1 MLPHLGL
8 NVTDFSRISMQY
20 PSALEL
26 LFATDEIYGRRN
38 TLKNKG
44 EDDEENENGNERSTR
59 ISP

>member
-1 MLPHLGL
+1 
-8 NVTDFSRISMQY
+8 MQY

-38 TLKNKG
+38 TFKNKG